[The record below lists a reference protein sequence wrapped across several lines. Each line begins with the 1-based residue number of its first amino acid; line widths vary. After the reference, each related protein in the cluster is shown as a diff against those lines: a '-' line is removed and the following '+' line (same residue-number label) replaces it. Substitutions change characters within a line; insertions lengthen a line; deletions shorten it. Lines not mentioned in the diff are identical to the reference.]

1 MSWQDVLK
9 ESVPYEKPSFKKAE
23 EKLFQLRHLIIPQ
36 DIQMLEFMNR
46 QGFRNPK
53 LTRQK
58 LESALQKVQRA
69 RTELEEIK
77 KEAKENETVDDVFD
91 ELLDDVFEYS
101 DSEYATDRGFEM
113 LMNNE
118 IDGVRLGFG
127 GNIVRGIKQY
137 SQLFEGK
144 L

>member
-1 MSWQDVLK
+1 M
-9 ESVPYEKPSFKKAE
+9 
-23 EKLFQLRHLIIPQ
+23 
-36 DIQMLEFMNR
+36 QMLEFMNR

-58 LESALQKVQRA
+58 LNSALQKVQRA

-77 KEAKENETVDDVFD
+77 KEAKENESIDDVFGD
-91 ELLDDVFEYS
+91 S
-101 DSEYATDRGFEM
+101 DSEYATDKGFEM

-127 GNIVRGIKQY
+127 GNIARGVRQY